1 MLAEVHQSEGSHEMY
16 SRLWFSLC
24 TVQQNGSAQNTI
36 IEIGFNIA
44 IRSTTNLFW
53 KFKVDAD
60 EATGGDHRDCL

>member
-24 TVQQNGSAQNTI
+24 TVQQTGSAQNTI

-44 IRSTTNLFW
+44 ILSTTNSFW
-53 KFKVDAD
+53 KFKS
-60 EATGGDHRDCL
+60 